1 MPLIRAFIAIELPAE
16 LKKELTALETTF
28 KKNSPPVIKWVDPAS
43 IHITLKFLGDTP
55 DTITDKL
62 LLAMAEAVIGVS
74 PFKLEVRQVGAFPAV
89 ERPQVIWVGVSG
101 EMEKLAQLQ
110 KNIENNM
117 EPLGFKPEA
126 RPFSPHLTLGRVR
139 DGARPDEIQRIG
151 KLLSETQ
158 FAALHNIEVSKINL
172 LKSQLTSAG
181 AIHTVIGKV
190 KLL

>member
-1 MPLIRAFIAIELPAE
+1 MPLIRAFIAIELPPE
-16 LKKELTALETTF
+16 LKQELTELEIKL

-55 DTITDKL
+55 DTIVDKL
-62 LLAMAEAVIGVS
+62 LLAMAESAVGVS

-101 EMEKLAQLQ
+101 EMDQLAQLQ
-110 KNIENNM
+110 KKIEKNM

-158 FAALHNIEVSKINL
+158 FTALHNIKVSGINL

-190 KLL
+190 KLQ